1 MDGNKFLK
9 WLKSMIEMDLQN
21 HENHQYLN
29 LNNGNYQ
36 YDLIRLDG
44 GWEMIQQLELIYHIV
59 RIVTE
64 FFKK

>member
-1 MDGNKFLK
+1 
-9 WLKSMIEMDLQN
+9 MDLQN